1 MAGFY
6 LYKIR
11 GEGEAWEGTPTP
23 WPVLHCTMIPGV
35 VAMQQLFRSHPFD
48 VGCPHARHKH
58 SAKVLPPGRCV
69 ILSSAR
75 EAWGV
80 PMILNRREGTGVGIT
95 QPEGMYLDFRGLA
108 PCIASGQ

>member
-1 MAGFY
+1 
-6 LYKIR
+6 
-11 GEGEAWEGTPTP
+11 
-23 WPVLHCTMIPGV
+23 MIPGV

-95 QPEGMYLDFRGLA
+95 QPEGMREGTKYVLGLPWSSA
-108 PCIASGQ
+108 MHRLRPISKAQPEKAEP